1 MGLYTTYKKSA
12 EQTVDKEND
21 SIGKK
26 VVGFLTAPVSFK
38 DDVLVSQKT
47 QATNVLVW
55 AGLTFLGGEWL
66 GHRRAANGGQ
76 SIVPFFRQ

>member
-38 DDVLVSQKT
+38 DDVLSLRNPSHQRSRLGRSDLPGRRV
-47 QATNVLVW
+47 
-55 AGLTFLGGEWL
+55 AGSPPCG
-66 GHRRAANGGQ
+66 
-76 SIVPFFRQ
+76 